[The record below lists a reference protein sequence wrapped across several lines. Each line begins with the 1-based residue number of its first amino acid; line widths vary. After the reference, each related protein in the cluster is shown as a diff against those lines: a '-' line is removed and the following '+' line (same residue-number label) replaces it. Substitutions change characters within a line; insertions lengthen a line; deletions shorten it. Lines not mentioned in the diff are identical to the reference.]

1 MRKLVL
7 VLWVAACGGS
17 SNSRSGGV
25 KLVDAGSFSP
35 VCFSSNECP
44 TGFTCNEFGQCVPPS
59 PTPDGGTT
67 PPPEVEYDLGAPIS
81 SQRYVYVPMTAEN
94 KLARIDGINLAVTST
109 AVGQSPRVVATIPG
123 EDGAIVL
130 DQANG
135 TATIVRPDP
144 QNNDSLRVLG
154 TLPHLNR
161 LDVDPSGRFAVIWF
175 DLVKA
180 VQDGG
185 ITGIGSFQDVTVVA
199 LTPGSEHAVDLTV
212 GFQPRDVQFD
222 ATGGHAFVITQDGV
236 SVIDLAY
243 ATGHQAT
250 IIPPIPVTAPGVPV
264 DDLEVL
270 ITSTGDYAA
279 IRQANVAQLRVVS
292 LRPADA
298 GTAWTINVASP
309 PTDIDLAPDGS
320 RVYAAL
326 RDAHALAIVDI
337 PGDAINPA
345 GVETVDLSTGPNG
358 SVVISHDGTRALLYT
373 NATAD
378 KRVTMVRLDQ
388 AGYPAVTWP
397 LRKSVRAVGISPSSG
412 SAIVLGAKA
421 FGDPSTATDV
431 DDYIDKSYG
440 YSLVDLATGFAKLEI
455 TEVDPGPFV
464 YAPTGVKAYVAL
476 DGGDQPAST
485 RALQVIDVPTGVV
498 TTDVL
503 GSPPAAVGF
512 LPGANTA
519 FVAQRHPLGRV
530 SFIALASDAVRTVT
544 GFDLNSQIVE

>member
-1 MRKLVL
+1 MRTLVL

-17 SNSRSGGV
+17 SSSNNKV
-25 KLVDAGSFSP
+25 ALVDAGGFAP

-44 TGFTCNEFGQCVPPS
+44 TGYTCNEFGQCVPPS
-59 PTPDGGTT
+59 PTMDGGVT
-67 PPPEVEYDLGAPIS
+67 PPETEYTLGAPIS

-94 KLARIDGINLAVTST
+94 KLARIDGVTLAVTST
-109 AVGQSPRVVATIPG
+109 AVGQLPRVVATIAG
-123 EDGAIVL
+123 GDGAIVL

-144 QNNDSLRVLG
+144 QNGDNLRVLG

-161 LDVDPSGRFAVIWF
+161 LDVDPSGRFAVVWF

-185 ITGIGSFQDVTVVA
+185 ISGIGSFQDVTVIA
-199 LTPGSEHAVDLTV
+199 LGAGNEHAVDLTV

-222 ATGGHAFVITQDGV
+222 ATGDHAFVVTQDGV

-243 ATGHQAT
+243 ATGHEAT
-250 IIPPIPVTAPGVPV
+250 IIPPIAVTAPDVPV
-264 DDLEVL
+264 SDLEVL
-270 ITSTGDYAA
+270 VTSTGDFAA
-279 IRQANVAQLRVVS
+279 VRQAGVAQLRVVS

-298 GTAWTINVASP
+298 GTAWTIDVASP
-309 PTDIDLAPDGS
+309 PTDIDLAPDGT

-326 RDAHALAIVDI
+326 RDAHELAILDI
-337 PGDAINPA
+337 PALSLQ
-345 GVETVDLSTGPNG
+345 TVDLSTGTNG
-358 SVVISHDGTRALLYT
+358 SVVISRDGTRALLYT

-378 KRVTMVRLDQ
+378 KRLTMVRLDQ

-431 DDYIDKSYG
+431 ADYIDKSYG

-455 TEVDPGPFV
+455 TDVDPGPFV
-464 YAPTGVKAYVAL
+464 YSPAGAKAYVAL
-476 DGGDQPAST
+476 DGGDTASAT
-485 RALQVIDVPTGVV
+485 RALQVIDVQTGVV

-512 LPGANTA
+512 LPGANAA

-530 SFIALASDAVRTVT
+530 SFVALVSDAVRTVT